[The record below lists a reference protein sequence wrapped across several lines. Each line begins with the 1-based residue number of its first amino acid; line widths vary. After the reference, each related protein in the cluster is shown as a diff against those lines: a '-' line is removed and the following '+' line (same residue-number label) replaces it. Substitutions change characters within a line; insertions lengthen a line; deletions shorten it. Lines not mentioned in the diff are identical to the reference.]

1 MDVASLPSALLV
13 NPPPPS
19 RPGEKEGEGRSGG
32 EGGGRNGS

>member
-13 NPPPPS
+13 NPPPSS